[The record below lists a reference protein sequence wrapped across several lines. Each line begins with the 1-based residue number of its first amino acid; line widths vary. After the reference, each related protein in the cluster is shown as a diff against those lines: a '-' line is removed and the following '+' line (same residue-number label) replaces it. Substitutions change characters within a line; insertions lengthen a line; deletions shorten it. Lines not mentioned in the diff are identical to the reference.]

1 VTVVVR
7 AATAADA
14 DAVTTVFLASRAAAL
29 PWLPRLHTESETRD
43 WIGHVVLARS
53 DTWVALEDDVVVL
66 GFAALGAGSL
76 EHLYVRPDRRWQGVG
91 TLLLRQAQVAS
102 PAGFT
107 FHVFARNL
115 PARAFYQRHG
125 CNELGTGDGSGN
137 EEGEPDV
144 TYQWRP

>member
-14 DAVTTVFLASRAAAL
+14 DAVTTVFLDSRAAAL
-29 PWLPRLHTESETRD
+29 PWLPRQHTDAETRD

-53 DTWVALEDDVVVL
+53 DTWVALEDEVVL

-76 EHLYVRPDRRWQGVG
+76 EHLYVRPDRCRQGVG

-107 FHVFARNL
+107 FHVFTRNL
-115 PARAFYQRHG
+115 PARAFYARHG
-125 CNELGTGDGSGN
+125 CTELRSGDGSGN

-144 TYQWRP
+144 MYQWRP